1 MPDIPQSKPYAV
13 GLTGGIGSG
22 KTMVAD
28 IFAALG
34 AAVIDTDQ
42 IAHQLSAPGGAA
54 IPLLLAEFGDGF
66 ITTEGALDRA
76 KMRALVFSVPAAR
89 QRLEAILHPLIRS
102 ATQDAAAR
110 ASGPY
115 QIFAVPLLVESGTWK
130 NRIDRL
136 LVVDCPESL
145 QVERVMRRSGLNA
158 QEVQAIMSAQ
168 ASRAQRL
175 AAADDVIVNDSDA
188 ASLGPQVE
196 RLHAFYLQRAAG
208 RS

>member
-1 MPDIPQSKPYAV
+1 MRDNHKTKLYSV

-22 KTMVAD
+22 KSMVAD
-28 IFAALG
+28 IFTALG

-42 IAHQLSAPGGAA
+42 IAHQLSAPNGAA
-54 IPLLLAEFGDGF
+54 IPLLLAEFGGGF
-66 ITTEGALDRA
+66 ITAEGALDRA
-76 KMRALVFSVPAAR
+76 RMRALVFAEPAAR

-115 QIFAVPLLVESGTWK
+115 HIFAVPLLVESGTWK
-130 NRIDRL
+130 SRIDRL

-145 QVERVMRRSGLNA
+145 QVERVMRRSGLTA
-158 QEVQAIMSAQ
+158 QEVQAIMSTQ

-175 AAADDVIVNDSDA
+175 AAADDVIVNDGDA
-188 ASLGPQVE
+188 ALLQPQVE
-196 RLHAFYLQRAAG
+196 RLHMAAQRP
-208 RS
+208 